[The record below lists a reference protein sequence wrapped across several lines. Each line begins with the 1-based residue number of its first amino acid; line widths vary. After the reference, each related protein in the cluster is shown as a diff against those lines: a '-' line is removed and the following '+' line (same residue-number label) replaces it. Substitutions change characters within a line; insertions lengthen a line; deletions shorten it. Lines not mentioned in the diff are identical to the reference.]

1 MFMRIGFPLSF
12 AVLIV
17 ALLFC
22 AFRCLGS
29 DKKIAK
35 SVVLFDIALIPPII
49 GNLIIIV
56 STIKTISLIGCYIYY
71 LGMDLVMFALVGFTT
86 VYCKGIGN
94 GKRRPTIMYIML
106 TADMIQ
112 ILLNIVFGHAFD
124 LEEIYIQGMPYY
136 KMIPHFGQLI
146 HRVVDYF
153 VFACVILIFIVA
165 CIKSARIYRERYSIV
180 LLTLLFIGAWQTFY
194 IVSGTPVDR
203 SMVGYGVFGIL
214 VYYLSMHYRPLR
226 LLDSMLSNIASGM
239 TEALFVYDQFGK
251 CIWANDT
258 GLKLLGL
265 KNREIERVSESLK
278 KKFGER
284 KYTQQDWTDKY
295 IIGTGDEALYY
306 IIENHYV
313 SEDSKHLA
321 GSYLVIRDTTEEE
334 REIKKELYSLDHDAL
349 TDLYTKKR
357 LYERIKEVISRDSD
371 TSYYTVYVDVKNFK
385 IVNDIFGSIFGDMAL
400 QQLADWIRKNVDDNC
415 VYGRL
420 VGDTFGVLMPCEK
433 FEADRSRI
441 EKDLMDFTVSDGNVE
456 HRLLVHLG
464 VYEVVEKDIDV
475 SVMFD
480 RAHLALST
488 INDNYKQ
495 HIAYYDNKM
504 RDKVLWDQKITISLS
519 EALRTMQIRPYL
531 QPITNREGKVVGAE
545 ALARWIHPVQ
555 GFLSPGLFITTLEKN
570 GLIVEVDRHIWRCA
584 CQILS
589 KWKEEHKDMFISVN
603 ISPKDFYYIDIL
615 SEITGLVKEYDIDPK
630 KLRVEIT
637 ETVMMTDADEK
648 FGKLEELRKAGFI
661 VEMDDFGSG
670 YSSLNLLKDMPVDVL
685 KIDMKFLANSD
696 NIEKAH
702 TIIKNIIKLSEELN
716 IVSLTEGVETVQQY
730 TELSDMGCKL
740 FQGYYFAKPLPQN
753 DFETFAFGE
762 KRISV

>member
-49 GNLIIIV
+49 GNLFIIV
-56 STIKTISLIGCYIYY
+56 STIKTFSLIGCYIYY

-94 GKRRPTIMYIML
+94 GKRRPTILYIML

-136 KMIPHFGQLI
+136 IMIPHFGQLI

-153 VFACVILIFIVA
+153 VFACVILIFIAA

-180 LLTLLFIGAWQTFY
+180 LLTMLFIGAWQTF
-194 IVSGTPVDR
+194 
-203 SMVGYGVFGIL
+203 
-214 VYYLSMHYRPLR
+214 
-226 LLDSMLSNIASGM
+226 
-239 TEALFVYDQFGK
+239 
-251 CIWANDT
+251 
-258 GLKLLGL
+258 
-265 KNREIERVSESLK
+265 
-278 KKFGER
+278 
-284 KYTQQDWTDKY
+284 
-295 IIGTGDEALYY
+295 
-306 IIENHYV
+306 
-313 SEDSKHLA
+313 
-321 GSYLVIRDTTEEE
+321 
-334 REIKKELYSLDHDAL
+334 
-349 TDLYTKKR
+349 
-357 LYERIKEVISRDSD
+357 
-371 TSYYTVYVDVKNFK
+371 
-385 IVNDIFGSIFGDMAL
+385 
-400 QQLADWIRKNVDDNC
+400 
-415 VYGRL
+415 
-420 VGDTFGVLMPCEK
+420 
-433 FEADRSRI
+433 
-441 EKDLMDFTVSDGNVE
+441 
-456 HRLLVHLG
+456 
-464 VYEVVEKDIDV
+464 YEVVEKDIDV

-504 RDKVLWDQKITISLS
+504 RDKVLWDQKITIGLS
-519 EALRTMQIRPYL
+519 EALRSMQIRPYL

-670 YSSLNLLKDMPVDVL
+670 YSWLNLLKDMPVDVL

-753 DFETFAFGE
+753 DYETFAFGE

>member
-1 MFMRIGFPLSF
+1 M
-12 AVLIV
+12 
-17 ALLFC
+17 
-22 AFRCLGS
+22 
-29 DKKIAK
+29 
-35 SVVLFDIALIPPII
+35 
-49 GNLIIIV
+49 
-56 STIKTISLIGCYIYY
+56 
-71 LGMDLVMFALVGFTT
+71 
-86 VYCKGIGN
+86 
-94 GKRRPTIMYIML
+94 
-106 TADMIQ
+106 
-112 ILLNIVFGHAFD
+112 
-124 LEEIYIQGMPYY
+124 
-136 KMIPHFGQLI
+136 
-146 HRVVDYF
+146 
-153 VFACVILIFIVA
+153 
-165 CIKSARIYRERYSIV
+165 
-180 LLTLLFIGAWQTFY
+180 
-194 IVSGTPVDR
+194 
-203 SMVGYGVFGIL
+203 
-214 VYYLSMHYRPLR
+214 
-226 LLDSMLSNIASGM
+226 
-239 TEALFVYDQFGK
+239 
-251 CIWANDT
+251 
-258 GLKLLGL
+258 
-265 KNREIERVSESLK
+265 
-278 KKFGER
+278 
-284 KYTQQDWTDKY
+284 
-295 IIGTGDEALYY
+295 
-306 IIENHYV
+306 

-321 GSYLVIRDTTEEE
+321 GSNLVIRDTTEEE

-357 LYERIKEVISRDSD
+357 LYERIKEVIYRDSD

-420 VGDTFGVLMPCEK
+420 VGDTFGILMPCEK

-464 VYEVVEKDIDV
+464 VYEVVE
-475 SVMFD
+475 
-480 RAHLALST
+480 
-488 INDNYKQ
+488 
-495 HIAYYDNKM
+495 
-504 RDKVLWDQKITISLS
+504 
-519 EALRTMQIRPYL
+519 
-531 QPITNREGKVVGAE
+531 
-545 ALARWIHPVQ
+545 
-555 GFLSPGLFITTLEKN
+555 
-570 GLIVEVDRHIWRCA
+570 
-584 CQILS
+584 
-589 KWKEEHKDMFISVN
+589 KDMFISVN

-637 ETVMMTDADEK
+637 ETVMMTDAYEK